1 MQTVS
6 ISTILSQ
13 EIAFLPLIQ
22 QQQVLDYVRQLKE
35 TVHNPTIT
43 SQITEATTSKTTH
56 KTLPTYISRPPAK
69 VADLE
74 KFVGMFS
81 KEDLEIMSQVIEENC
96 GRVDFEDW

>member
-1 MQTVS
+1 MQTIP

-35 TVHNPTIT
+35 TVHKPII
-43 SQITEATTSKTTH
+43 SSKIID
-56 KTLPTYISRPPAK
+56 KTLPPYISRPPAK

-81 KEDLEIMSQVIEENC
+81 KSDLEIMSQVIEEDC
-96 GRVDFEDW
+96 GRVDLEDW